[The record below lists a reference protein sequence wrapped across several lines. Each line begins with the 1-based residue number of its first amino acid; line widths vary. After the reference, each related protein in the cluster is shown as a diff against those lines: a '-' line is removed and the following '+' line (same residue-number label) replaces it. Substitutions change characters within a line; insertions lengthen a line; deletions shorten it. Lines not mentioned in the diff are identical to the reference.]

1 MRKTN
6 CLEFKLQEDVE
17 KFRWWLSCKWFKYRR
32 EFWGRL
38 YALKNHRCELGLEE
52 DVELFRWRLYCKRFE
67 CRGDSWERSRGG
79 DKFCFEIRGRRGTFQ
94 MMALLQTIQVLRT
107 VFGTVLRIG
116 KRLVAIEIRGRRG
129 TIQKMIFLQL
139 VRIQSRVLGM
149 VSLMG
154 KFRTIRNEWKTWN
167 NSYDSFIANGL
178 STEESPG
185 NDLAQ
190 AKRTC
195 GNWN

>member
-1 MRKTN
+1 MAAI
-6 CLEFKLQEDVE
+6 LQTV
-17 KFRWWLSCKWFKYRR
+17 RVPRR
-32 EFWGRL
+32 L
-38 YALKNHRCELGLEE
+38 L
-52 DVELFRWRLYCKRFE
+52 
-67 CRGDSWERSRGG
+67 ERSRGG

-129 TIQKMIFLQL
+129 TIQKMIFSQL

-154 KFRTIRNEWKTWN
+154 KCRTIRNEWKT
-167 NSYDSFIANGL
+167 
-178 STEESPG
+178 
-185 NDLAQ
+185 
-190 AKRTC
+190 
-195 GNWN
+195 